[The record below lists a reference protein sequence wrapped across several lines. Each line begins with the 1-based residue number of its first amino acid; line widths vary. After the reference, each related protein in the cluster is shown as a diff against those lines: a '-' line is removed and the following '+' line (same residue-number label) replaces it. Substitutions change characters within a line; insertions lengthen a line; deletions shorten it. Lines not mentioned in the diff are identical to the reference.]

1 MRCVTPDWA
10 IKWAIK
16 MKGEP
21 TRKCGP
27 TLPNRKTSGGKTNQ
41 NGYVYIYTAGL
52 KVCGFGKQESGLNF
66 GKKHSKTASF

>member
-1 MRCVTPDWA
+1 MRTAPSLSLELVMRCVTPDWA

-27 TLPNRKTSGGKTNQ
+27 TLPNRKTYGGKTNQ
-41 NGYVYIYTAGL
+41 NGIYI
-52 KVCGFGKQESGLNF
+52 
-66 GKKHSKTASF
+66 